1 MLHNDISNV
10 AGVVI
15 AFRYEDTLAIPK
27 KGVVNK
33 IMSVFGVENVDLDSS
48 VLHAMEHIYR
58 DTPYSCDL
66 VILEENYT
74 DRTKKLL
81 EDIPYSRV
89 VVIQKDVQVT
99 QRLKMGDLDLYVDNN
114 EYRRS
119 TINSEYAIPLRD
131 LTKYMSRR
139 RYK

>member
-15 AFRYEDTLAIPK
+15 AFRYEDTLVTPK
-27 KGVVNK
+27 NGVVNK
-33 IMSVFGVENVDLDSS
+33 IVSLFKENNVDVDIN
-48 VLHAMEHIYR
+48 VLNSMMYVYR

-66 VILEENYT
+66 VIQKEHYNKH
-74 DRTKKLL
+74 TKKFL
-81 EDIPYSRV
+81 ESIPYSRV
-89 VVIQKDVQVT
+89 VIIDKDSQVT
-99 QRLKMGDLDLYVDNN
+99 QRLKMGDLNLYVDNN

-131 LTKYMSRR
+131 LNKYISRR

>member
-33 IMSVFGVENVDLDSS
+33 IVSLFKDNNVDLDQNVFNS
-48 VLHAMEHIYR
+48 MMYIYR

-66 VILEENYT
+66 VIQKEHYDKN
-74 DRTKKLL
+74 TKKLL
-81 EDIPYSRV
+81 ESVPYSRV
-89 VVIQKDVQVT
+89 VVIDKDIQVT
-99 QRLKMGDLDLYVDNN
+99 QRLKMGDLNLYVDNN

-131 LTKYMSRR
+131 LNKYMSRR

>member
-10 AGVVI
+10 AGVFI
-15 AFRYEDTLAIPK
+15 AFRYEDTLAISK

-33 IMSVFGVENVDLDSS
+33 IVSLFKDNNVDLDQNVFNS
-48 VLHAMEHIYR
+48 MMYIYR

-66 VILEENYT
+66 VIQKEHYDKN
-74 DRTKKLL
+74 TKKLL
-81 EDIPYSRV
+81 ESVPCSRV
-89 VVIQKDVQVT
+89 VVIDKDIQVT
-99 QRLKMGDLDLYVDNN
+99 QRLKMGDLNLYVDNN

-131 LTKYMSRR
+131 LNKYISRR

>member
-1 MLHNDISNV
+1 MQHNDISNV

-15 AFRYEDTLAIPK
+15 AFRYEDTLAVPK

-33 IMSVFGVENVDLDSS
+33 VMSVFGVENVDLDQS

-66 VILEENYT
+66 VILEENYN
-74 DRTKKLL
+74 DRTKKVL
-81 EDIPYSRV
+81 ESVPYSRV

>member
-10 AGVVI
+10 AGYTV
-15 AFRYEDTLAIPK
+15 AFRYENTLAIPK

-33 IMSVFGVENVDLDSS
+33 LMSVFGVENVDIDQT

-66 VILEENYT
+66 VILEENYN

-81 EDIPYSRV
+81 EEIPYSRV
-89 VVIQKDVQVT
+89 VVIKKDVQIT
-99 QRLKMGDLDLYVDNN
+99 QRLKMGDLDLYIDND

-119 TINSEYAIPLRD
+119 TINSEYAIPIRD
-131 LTKYMSRR
+131 LNKYISRR

>member
-15 AFRYEDTLAIPK
+15 AFRYEDTLAVPK

-33 IMSVFGVENVDLDSS
+33 VMSVFGVENVDLDPS

-66 VILEENYT
+66 VILEEHYS

-99 QRLKMGDLDLYVDNN
+99 QRLKMGDLNLYVDNN

>member
-15 AFRYEDTLAIPK
+15 AFRFEDTLAIPK
-27 KGVVNK
+27 KSVVNK
-33 IMSVFGVENVDLDSS
+33 IMSVFGADSFDIDSS
-48 VLHAMEHIYR
+48 VLHTMEYVYR
-58 DTPYSCDL
+58 DTPYTCDL

-74 DRTKKLL
+74 EKTKKVL

-89 VVIQKDVQVT
+89 VIIQKDVQVT
-99 QRLKMGDLDLYVDNN
+99 QRLKMGDLNLYVDNN

-119 TINSEYAIPLRD
+119 TINSEYAIPMRD
-131 LTKYMSRR
+131 LNSHITRR

>member
-15 AFRYEDTLAIPK
+15 AFRYEDTLAISK

-33 IMSVFGVENVDLDSS
+33 IVSLFKDNNVDLDQNVFNS
-48 VLHAMEHIYR
+48 MMYIYR

-66 VILEENYT
+66 VIQKEHYDKN
-74 DRTKKLL
+74 TKKLL
-81 EDIPYSRV
+81 ESVPCSRV
-89 VVIQKDVQVT
+89 VVIDKDIQVT
-99 QRLKMGDLDLYVDNN
+99 QRLKMGDLNLYVDNN

-131 LTKYMSRR
+131 LNKYISRR

>member
-33 IMSVFGVENVDLDSS
+33 IVSLFKDNNVDLDQNVFNS
-48 VLHAMEHIYR
+48 MMYIYR

-66 VILEENYT
+66 VIQKEHYDKN
-74 DRTKKLL
+74 TKKLL
-81 EDIPYSRV
+81 ESVPCSRV
-89 VVIQKDVQVT
+89 VVIDKDIQVT
-99 QRLKMGDLDLYVDNN
+99 QRLKMGDLNLYVDNN

-131 LTKYMSRR
+131 LNKYISRR

>member
-27 KGVVNK
+27 KGMVNK
-33 IMSVFGVENVDLDSS
+33 IVSLFKDNNVDLDQNVFNS
-48 VLHAMEHIYR
+48 MMYIYR

-66 VILEENYT
+66 VIQKEHYDKN
-74 DRTKKLL
+74 TKKLL
-81 EDIPYSRV
+81 ESAPCSRI
-89 VVIQKDVQVT
+89 VIIDKDVQVT
-99 QRLKMGDLDLYVDNN
+99 QRLKMGDLNLYVDNN

-131 LTKYMSRR
+131 LNKYISRR